1 MSERLD
7 VLPRTRIWQLALVLN
22 VVFPPAGYAYV
33 GAWRTV
39 AIFAGLFVVGMVG
52 LTEWTIAMP
61 PGMYGLGA
69 PGTVV
74 LALSLA
80 VALGVHAAWM
90 SEDALPRSGSR
101 VRHAVTYMATSVG
114 LLTVAQLFH
123 AFWPHTF
130 YTFASAA
137 MAPTLRDGDIVAVN
151 GARARCDGPE
161 PRLGEVVLHQRDG
174 SSAVF
179 MHRLV
184 AGPGQTVEM
193 TDGQL
198 IVDGR
203 KVLRDGVGQEAIE
216 FRSRPATVVQ
226 ETLPNGARY
235 RTLDQG
241 TGGMVDNVA
250 ATRVPDGAWYALGDN
265 RDNSADSRVNGPIP
279 RRNICGTV
287 FRIISSQDKSRVGA
301 RP

>member
-1 MSERLD
+1 MSERND
-7 VLPRTRIWQLALVLN
+7 ALPRARIWQLALVLN

-39 AIFAGLFVVGMVG
+39 AAFVALFAVGMVG
-52 LTEWTIAMP
+52 LTEWTIAAP
-61 PGMYGLGA
+61 PGMYGLGV
-69 PGTVV
+69 PGVVV

-90 SEDALPRSGSR
+90 SEDAPPRSGSR

-130 YTFASAA
+130 YTFGSAS
-137 MAPTLRDGDIVAVN
+137 MAPTLRQGDILAVN

-161 PRLGEVVLHQRDG
+161 PRPGDVVLFQRDG
-174 SSAVF
+174 SPTVY

-184 AGPGQTVEM
+184 AGPGQTVE
-193 TDGQL
+193 L
-198 IVDGR
+198 RDGR
-203 KVLRDGVGQEAIE
+203 LIIDGRSVQRDGVGQEDVE
-216 FRSRPATVVQ
+216 FRPRPATVVE
-226 ETLPNGARY
+226 ETLPGGARY

-241 TGGMVDNVA
+241 TDGMADTVA
-250 ATRVPDGAWYALGDN
+250 TTRVPAGDWYALGDN
-265 RDNSADSRVNGPIP
+265 RDNAADSRVNGPIP
-279 RRNICGTV
+279 GRNICGIA
-287 FRIISSQDKSRVGA
+287 FRIVSSQDKSRVGA
-301 RP
+301 KP